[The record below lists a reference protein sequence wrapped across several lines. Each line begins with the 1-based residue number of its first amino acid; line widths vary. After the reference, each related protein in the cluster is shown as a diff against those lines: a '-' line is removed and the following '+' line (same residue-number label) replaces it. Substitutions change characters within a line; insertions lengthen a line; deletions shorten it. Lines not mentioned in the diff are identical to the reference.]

1 MLKNLWD
8 KVEFYCC
15 NHNEPQLMYEYPSN
29 TPFYACRR
37 YMRKDTLHP
46 DGHEDNEPSCTN
58 RLSYYAAAS
67 VLEKLNELIEAEMD
81 DDCFGDY
88 TDMAFVS
95 RGMRIRILDFT
106 DRNLKLGVQ
115 GMKEALQWK
124 NNLM

>member
-29 TPFYACRR
+29 TPFYTCRR
-37 YMRKDTLHP
+37 YMRKDALHP

-67 VLEKLNELIEAEMD
+67 ILEKLNELIEAEMD

-88 TDMAFVS
+88 TVGVALHVIPTWACVMAW
-95 RGMRIRILDFT
+95 
-106 DRNLKLGVQ
+106 NLCRAVQ
-115 GMKEALQWK
+115 GPQSPTL
-124 NNLM
+124 